1 MGTLVDDVAALLQRI
16 PDRSAWPDDVEAVAV
31 FDADHTLWN
40 GDIGDAAFGAA
51 ADAGLLSAATW
62 RGPVVDWARGWGLS
76 VGDDPVA
83 GTRAIFAAVESGALQ
98 ATATARG
105 LDASAW
111 KGSLYAMQAWVYAG
125 LRRDDVAAFGERLFA
140 QGFAERIWEDMRAVV
155 DGLRARG
162 VQVLIASASH
172 GALVVPGA
180 QRLAL
185 ADDAVAGM
193 EPVVD
198 GDGVIQ
204 PAIAQ
209 DTYGPGKASVVRRLL
224 GGRRPLLAFGDSV
237 LATDR
242 ELLALAHQGVAVA
255 TKGAHREAA
264 LHDPR
269 LWLFDP
275 RR

>member
-1 MGTLVDDVAALLQRI
+1 MGTLVADVAALLDRI
-16 PDRSAWPDDVEAVAV
+16 PETSSWPDDVVAVAV

-40 GDIGDAAFGAA
+40 GDIGDAAFSAA
-51 ADAGLLSAATW
+51 ADEGLLVADTW
-62 RGPVVDWARGWGLS
+62 RGPVVAWGRGWGLS
-76 VGDDPVA
+76 VPDDPVA
-83 GTRAIFAAVESGALQ
+83 GTRAIFAAVESGALAAV
-98 ATATARG
+98 ATSRG

-140 QGFAERIWEDMRAVV
+140 RGFAGRIWDDMRAVV

-162 VQVLIASASH
+162 VQVRIASASH

-180 QRLAL
+180 QRLGL

-198 GDGVIQ
+198 DDGVMQ
-204 PAIAQ
+204 AAIAQ
-209 DTYGPGKASVVRRLL
+209 DTYGPGKASVVRTQLH
-224 GGRRPLLAFGDSV
+224 GRRPLLAFGDSV

-242 ELLALAHQGVAVA
+242 ELLALSHQGVAVA
-255 TKGAHREAA
+255 ARGAHRQAA
-264 LHDPR
+264 LQDPR

-275 RR
+275 QR

>member
-1 MGTLVDDVAALLQRI
+1 MGHLVADVATLLDRV
-16 PDRSAWPDDVEAVAV
+16 PDRSTWPDDVDAVAV

-40 GDIGDAAFGAA
+40 GDIGDTAFAA
-51 ADAGLLSAATW
+51 AAEEGLIRRDTW
-62 RGPVVDWARGWGLS
+62 RGPVVEWARGWGLS
-76 VGDDPVA
+76 VPDEPVA
-83 GTRAIFAAVESGALQ
+83 GARAVFAAVDSGAWW
-98 ATATARG
+98 AAARARG
-105 LDASAW
+105 QGESDW
-111 KGSLYAMQAWVYAG
+111 KASLYAMQAWVYAG
-125 LRRDDVAAFGERLFA
+125 LRRDDVAAFGEQLFA
-140 QGFAERIWEDMRAVV
+140 KGFAARIWDDMRAVV

-162 VQVLIASASH
+162 VRVQIASASH

-180 QRLAL
+180 RRLQL

-193 EPVVD
+193 EAVVND
-198 GDGVIQ
+198 DGVIE

-209 DTYGPGKASVVRRLL
+209 DTYGPGKAAVVRARLS
-224 GGRRPLLAFGDSV
+224 GRRPLLAWGDSV

-242 ELLALAHQGVAVA
+242 ELLALCHQGIAVA